1 MKLKTRD
8 IPGFLNAPYDTVR
21 CCLIYGPEAGLVHD
35 RANKLTDSMGGDP
48 DDPFAGARIDPD
60 TLATDPARLTDEAG
74 AISFGCDLRF
84 IRVDGA
90 DKNITTAVENF
101 LNSDPDDSCFVL
113 ITAGGLG
120 PRDGLRKLCETAD
133 NAAALP
139 CYVEDAR
146 DLSRFI
152 RSLLEGHG
160 YTPDRDA
167 VQYLS
172 LHLQGSRM
180 IARRECEKLI
190 TYMGDS
196 QFIRLSDVKA
206 ILSDFEEGQFDEL
219 TDAVASGQDQHC
231 LQALDKLTAQGI
243 SEIGLLRATQNYY
256 KRLHLARSHMTERN
270 QSADQAM
277 KNLHP
282 PVFFKKK
289 DLFKRHLRSWSLPRI
304 HYALDRLAVTE
315 SACKQTGTLTRP
327 MVERT
332 FLALSKLG
340 K

>member
-8 IPGFLNAPYDTVR
+8 IPGFLNAPYDAVR
-21 CCLIYGPEAGLVHD
+21 CCLIYGPEGGLVHD
-35 RANKLTDSMGGDP
+35 RADQLTDTLGADP

-60 TLATDPARLTDEAG
+60 TLNNDPARLSDEAG
-74 AISFGCDLRF
+74 SIPFGGGLRF
-84 IRVDGA
+84 IRIDGGN
-90 DKNITTAVENF
+90 KKITTAVENF
-101 LNSDPDDSCFVL
+101 LNGDPDDNCFVM

-120 PRDGLRKLCETAD
+120 PRDNLRKLCEGAD

-139 CYVEDAR
+139 CYVENHR

-152 RSLLEGHG
+152 RDLLEADG

-172 LHLQGSRM
+172 RQLHGSRM

-190 TYMGDS
+190 TYMGDDE
-196 QFIRLSDVKA
+196 FIRVSDVQA

-219 TDAVASGQDQHC
+219 TDAVASGNDHEC
-231 LQALDKLTAQGI
+231 LNALDKLTAQGI
-243 SEIGLLRATQNYY
+243 TEIGLLRATQNYF
-256 KRLHLARSHMTERN
+256 KRLHLARAHMADGN
-270 QSADQAM
+270 QSADGAM

-289 DLFKRHLRSWSLPRI
+289 DLFRRHLHQWSLPRL
-304 HYALDRLAVTE
+304 HYAMDRLVETE
-315 SACKQTGTLTRP
+315 AMCKKTGTLTRP